1 MSIPFSSD
9 LFAILVC
16 PEARTPLKFFDN
28 QLVSTDEATRRAY
41 PIEDGIPIMLIDKS
55 EVLSIERWQQAMAEG
70 QSATA

>member
-1 MSIPFSSD
+1 MSLPFSPE

-16 PEARTPLKFFDN
+16 PEARTPLKYFEN

-55 EVLSIERWQQAMAEG
+55 EVLSEERWKQAMADG
-70 QSATA
+70 MSAA